1 MGLLTLG
8 ESMMQLAQSGFL
20 IDAERATMLA
30 MCVAATCFVV
40 WFLVGLTRESR
51 RVKRNRLEQM
61 HSLSFHTLP
70 LFTSIAPSEEP
81 PAGNHLE
88 SRNSDVKVRK
98 HDQNN
103 RASLVHT
110 DNAYQRQ
117 KHTGSEGLFKVTGML
132 MLVLVVGLPVLAQ
145 SAVDGNTGNSPND
158 EVRQLRALVEQLQ
171 TRVAQLEAQQEKKQS
186 SEPALNSVSG
196 NVATAT
202 APSSGSQLLTQDD
215 RSTLEFLHDT
225 TLNFTFDGYYGYNFN
240 RPVGR
245 VNLLRAYDVSSN
257 SFSINQA
264 TVILERAP
272 DPSNGRRFGARLD
285 LQYGQ
290 ATETLQGN
298 AANEPRPQ
306 AYRPIFQAYGTYVA
320 PVLKG
325 LTIDFGK
332 FASAMGYEGNYNKD
346 QFNYSR
352 AYFFNFLPFYHM
364 GFRNTLQVNDKLSL
378 GYWLINGVQQTEDF
392 NGFKSHVVQVVV
404 KPTKTVQW
412 NLIYH
417 VGREQR
423 DLVPDLNPGL
433 PTLPTQPGLSTTPVV
448 PIPDGRFHLVDSY
461 VSWSVTPKL
470 TLVGEGDYVINR
482 QFEHSAPLGH
492 VSGGAGYIHY
502 QATPKVG
509 LTARTEYLSDR
520 GGLFSGVTQALKETT
535 LTYEYKIADGL
546 ISRVEWRRDFSNQPF
561 FLTETPNVLKKE
573 QNTATLG
580 LIWWWGRKSGSW

>member
-1 MGLLTLG
+1 
-8 ESMMQLAQSGFL
+8 MMQSNFL
-20 IDAERATMLA
+20 VGAERVAMLA
-30 MCVAATCFVV
+30 IGVMAVGFMV
-40 WFLVGLTRESR
+40 WFLVALMQDRKRARRKSTSTTERMRLPGILASPCCTANVLTDVPAEAGHLRFKLQLNGQSQQG
-51 RVKRNRLEQM
+51 N
-61 HSLSFHTLP
+61 T
-70 LFTSIAPSEEP
+70 TSITER
-81 PAGNHLE
+81 
-88 SRNSDVKVRK
+88 RNKERG
-98 HDQNN
+98 H
-103 RASLVHT
+103 H
-110 DNAYQRQ
+110 
-117 KHTGSEGLFKVTGML
+117 EGLLKASWMMML
-132 MLVLVVGLPVLAQ
+132 MLAASLPMLAQ
-145 SAVDGNTGNSPND
+145 TPDSEKSTDD
-158 EVRQLRALVEQLQ
+158 EVHQLKALVEQLQ
-171 TRVAQLEAQQEKKQS
+171 SRVAQLEQQQGKKEI
-186 SEPALNSVSG
+186 SEPLVNATSG
-196 NVATAT
+196 NSESAS
-202 APSSGSQLLTQDD
+202 SSGVDNQVFTQDD
-215 RSTLEFLHDT
+215 RSTLDFLHDT
-225 TLNFTFDGYYGYNFN
+225 TLNFTFDSYYGYNLN

-264 TVILERAP
+264 TVVLERAP

-290 ATETLQGN
+290 ATETLQAN

-320 PVLKG
+320 PVRKG

-332 FASAMGYEGNYNKD
+332 FASAIGYEGNYNKD

-352 AYFFNFLPFYHM
+352 AYLFNFLPFYHM
-364 GFRNTLQVNDKLSL
+364 GFRTTLQVNDKLSL

-404 KPTKTVQW
+404 KPTKSVQW

-423 DLVPDLNPGL
+423 DLAPDLNPGL
-433 PTLPTQPGLSTTPVV
+433 PTIPTQPGLSTTPVV
-448 PIPDGRFHLVDSY
+448 PTPDGRFHLVDSY
-461 VSWSVTPKL
+461 VSWNVTPKL

-492 VSGGAGYIHY
+492 VTGGAGYLHY
-502 QATPKVG
+502 QATPKVA
-509 LTARTEYLSDR
+509 LTGRAEYLSDR

-535 LTYEYKIADGL
+535 VTYEYKIADGL
-546 ISRVEWRRDFSNQPF
+546 ISRLEWRRDFSNQPF

-580 LIWWWGRKSGSW
+580 LIWWWGRKTGSW

>member
-1 MGLLTLG
+1 MSISLV
-8 ESMMQLAQSGFL
+8 QLANYRKYASLLLCALVVTGPTLSAQTLDANVQS
-20 IDAERATMLA
+20 
-30 MCVAATCFVV
+30 
-40 WFLVGLTRESR
+40 
-51 RVKRNRLEQM
+51 
-61 HSLSFHTLP
+61 
-70 LFTSIAPSEEP
+70 
-81 PAGNHLE
+81 
-88 SRNSDVKVRK
+88 RK
-98 HDQNN
+98 TEDEVQELK
-103 RASLVHT
+103 SLVH
-110 DNAYQRQ
+110 
-117 KHTGSEGLFKVTGML
+117 
-132 MLVLVVGLPVLAQ
+132 
-145 SAVDGNTGNSPND
+145 
-158 EVRQLRALVEQLQ
+158 QLQ
-171 TRVAQLEAQQEKKQS
+171 RRVAQLEEQQQAEKAASQ
-186 SEPALNSVSG
+186 PAANLPPGETVSQPS
-196 NVATAT
+196 TAV
-202 APSSGSQLLTQDD
+202 SQPLTEDD
-215 RSTLEFLHDT
+215 RGVLNFVRDT

-264 TVILERAP
+264 TVILERPP
-272 DPSNGRRFGARLD
+272 DPSRGRRFGARID

-306 AYRPIFQAYGTYVA
+306 AYRPLFQAYGTYVA

-332 FASAMGYEGNYNKD
+332 FASAMGYEGNYSKD

-364 GFRNTLQVNDKLSL
+364 GFRNTLQVNDKLSV

-404 KPTKTVQW
+404 KPSKAVQW
-412 NLIYH
+412 NVIYH

-423 DLVPDLNPGL
+423 DLAPDLNPGL

-448 PIPDGRFHLVDSY
+448 PTPDGRFHLLDSY

-482 QFEHSAPLGH
+482 QFGHSAPAH
-492 VSGGAGYIHY
+492 VIGGAAYAHY
-502 QATPKVG
+502 QFSPRAAVTG
-509 LTARTEYLSDR
+509 RSEYLSDR

-535 LTYEYKIADGL
+535 VTYEYKVADGL
-546 ISRVEWRRDFSNQPF
+546 ISRLEWRRDFSNQPF
-561 FLTETPNVLKKE
+561 FLTEMPGVLKKE

-580 LIWWWGRKSGSW
+580 LIWWWGRKEGSW